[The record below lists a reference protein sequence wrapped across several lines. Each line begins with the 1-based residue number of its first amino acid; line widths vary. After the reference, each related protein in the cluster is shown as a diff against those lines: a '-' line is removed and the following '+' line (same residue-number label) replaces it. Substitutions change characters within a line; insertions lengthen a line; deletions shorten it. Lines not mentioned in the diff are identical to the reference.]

1 MFSTQVELDSDL
13 RCHRN
18 IRGLEE
24 FLNKA
29 NRSLLW
35 YLVSINDISAW
46 FYTVDFLLLTWELFR
61 PCLVLVRCPAWKK
74 KRKTSFANVFT
85 QIQIFAPWQSHLP
98 IQKHCVNPALIVLMS
113 SFRFYFTNL
122 AYNALVREIDKDR
135 TGANIKKMKTNMK
148 NYYIINYITR

>member
-1 MFSTQVELDSDL
+1 MVLYGRFFTSYLGAFS
-13 RCHRN
+13 
-18 IRGLEE
+18 
-24 FLNKA
+24 
-29 NRSLLW
+29 SL
-35 YLVSINDISAW
+35 S
-46 FYTVDFLLLTWELFR
+46 
-61 PCLVLVRCPAWKK
+61 CPGSLSCMKK
-74 KRKTSFANVFT
+74 KAKNLFCKRFYPDTNFCTLTES
-85 QIQIFAPWQSHLP
+85 P

>member
-46 FYTVDFLLLTWELFR
+46 FYTIDFLLLTWELFL

-74 KRKTSFANVFT
+74 SEKPLLQTFSPRYKFL
-85 QIQIFAPWQSHLP
+85 HLDRVIYP
-98 IQKHCVNPALIVLMS
+98 FKKHRVNPALIVLMS
-113 SFRFYFTNL
+113 SFRFNFTYL

>member
-46 FYTVDFLLLTWELFR
+46 FYTVDFLLLTWELFL
-61 PCLVLVRCPAWKK
+61 PCLVLLRCPEK

-85 QIQIFAPWQSHLP
+85 QIQIYAPWQSHVP
-98 IQKHCVNPALIVLMS
+98 TQKHHVNPALIVLMS
-113 SFRFYFTNL
+113 SFRFNFTCV

-135 TGANIKKMKTNMK
+135 TGANIKKMTTNMK